1 MTLLDYQEPLA
12 LDGLFAAEV
21 EEGEERRR
29 EAKQERKGDER
40 AGKQARTKRKRS
52 GAK

>member
-12 LDGLFAAEV
+12 LDGLFVAEV

-29 EAKQERKGDER
+29 EARQER

-52 GAK
+52 GAN